1 ADALHSAALELAL
14 DVRGMQRLARVLR
27 HRVPQDRHAA
37 GLRIDFQ
44 IDQVRAEARARA
56 LGVDAAIAADRATGL
71 AGDLREIGD
80 GHRLDLPRQPA
91 GRPARAVLDLD
102 LIRLGL
108 PELAGPRAELGLDL
122 LGRFHDRHRARERR
136 AAAAGEER
144 EAERAGVADDRA
156 HLLVRDAELVGG
168 HVGERGAQSADVG
181 RARHQGDGSVLVDR
195 QRRAG
200 LAADVEPEPGG
211 DAAALPLAEWRVP
224 VLGLLDRVER
234 LFQTERAELR
244 TIRGLGTLAS
254 GVHHAQLD
262 PVDPELLGDLVDHAF
277 DRELGDGGAGRAV
290 SRHLRTVGDDVVADD
305 LDVLHVVRRV

>member
-56 LGVDAAIAADRATGL
+56 LGVDATIAADRTTGL

-80 GHRLDLPRQPA
+80 GHRLSLLGERA
-91 GRPARAVLDLD
+91 ERPSRAVLDLD
-102 LIRLGL
+102 LIRLAL

-168 HVGERGAQSADVG
+168 HVRERRAQTADVR
-181 RARHQGDGSVLVDR
+181 RAGHQGHGAVLVDR
-195 QRRAG
+195 ERRSG
-200 LAADVEPEPGG
+200 LATDVEPESRG
-211 DAAALPLAEWRVP
+211 DAAPLPLAQRRVP

-234 LFQTERAELR
+234 LLETERA
-244 TIRGLGTLAS
+244 
-254 GVHHAQLD
+254 
-262 PVDPELLGDLVDHAF
+262 
-277 DRELGDGGAGRAV
+277 
-290 SRHLRTVGDDVVADD
+290 
-305 LDVLHVVRRV
+305 